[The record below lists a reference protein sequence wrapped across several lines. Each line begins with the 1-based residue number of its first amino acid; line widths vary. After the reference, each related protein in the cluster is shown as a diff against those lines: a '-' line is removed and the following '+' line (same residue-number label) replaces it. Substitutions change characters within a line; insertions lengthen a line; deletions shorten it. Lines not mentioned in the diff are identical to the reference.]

1 MSQINDALKR
11 AKKSQKAQPPNL
23 PLGAAPLPPVETE
36 PGGSLGWVLLV
47 VLLVTIGGVFIG
59 LAIATHK
66 PAAPLS
72 PAPMAVASAP
82 VAPKPVPPLA
92 PPQAAVIPVTPIPA
106 PVPPPQT
113 EVIITP
119 PQPVP
124 PALRLQ
130 GILTGSGKPQAIIN
144 GQTVYVGDT
153 VNGFRVQMISQYQV
167 LFLAPDGTQKMLTL
181 GK

>member
-23 PLGAAPLPPVETE
+23 PLGAAPLPPIETE
-36 PGGSLGWVLLV
+36 PGGSLGWILLV
-47 VLLVTIGGVFIG
+47 VLLVAIGGIFIG

-66 PAAPLS
+66 PATPPPVAPV
-72 PAPMAVASAP
+72 AVAPAP
-82 VAPKPVPPLA
+82 VAPKPAPPLA
-92 PPQAAVIPVTPIPA
+92 APQAVVIPVAPKPA
-106 PVPPPQT
+106 PVPPTQT
-113 EVIITP
+113 NVVVAP
-119 PQPVP
+119 PKPVP
-124 PALRLQ
+124 PVLRLQ

-167 LFLAPDGTQKMLTL
+167 LFLAPDGTQKMLAL